1 MGGSS
6 VLHAFCPRK
15 SVEQGCQVHAHEL
28 EAGSERRP
36 RRNLHT
42 SVGALNGRF
51 RDTRPR
57 AIGVPL
63 KTFMHR
69 RHFTV
74 LFFWPSLGGARMMRQ
89 FGSCRQCGTAD
100 QDLKANHPAV
110 MASVATVAVIRRAPW

>member
-1 MGGSS
+1 MGGLS

-36 RRNLHT
+36 RRDLRT
-42 SVGALNGRF
+42 SVGALNGGF

-57 AIGVPL
+57 AIGVPP
-63 KTFMHR
+63 KTSMHR
-69 RHFTV
+69 RH
-74 LFFWPSLGGARMMRQ
+74 LPSSSSSGPPWARQDDAPVWLVPPVR
-89 FGSCRQCGTAD
+89 AD

-110 MASVATVAVIRRAPW
+110 MASVATVTGIPV